1 MSIEKIRTQIIASI
15 WQAFAQSET
24 DLSAV
29 PHNQQEELVNKIADN
44 VMLAMDKMMD
54 EAVQEVR
61 TGSME
66 DEYEEPILWEGRP
79 FLSIVEDYL
88 LTTERIS
95 IVSGFLSRKIENF
108 ELIRVQDID
117 YKQGITERMLGIG
130 DIFIKQGKLDD
141 AKLSY
146 ENAAGLDPVSKGG
159 YYNRLGNTLAGEH
172 NHKMAI
178 EAFEKAISADPHNP
192 FYYLSLV
199 KSCEIEG
206 SPDKAGGTYKKAKT

>member
-24 DLSAV
+24 DLSVV
-29 PHNQQEELVNKIADN
+29 PHNQQEELVSKIADN
-44 VMLAMDKMMD
+44 VMLAMDKMM
-54 EAVQEVR
+54 EEEVQEVR

-130 DIFIKQGKLDD
+130 DIFIRGHDSSDPEIQLRNVAHPEEVYETLRKAWLD
-141 AKLSY
+141 ARKRH
-146 ENAAGLDPVSKGG
+146 GLEF
-159 YYNRLGNTLAGEH
+159 REF
-172 NHKMAI
+172 M
-178 EAFEKAISADPHNP
+178 
-192 FYYLSLV
+192 
-199 KSCEIEG
+199 
-206 SPDKAGGTYKKAKT
+206 